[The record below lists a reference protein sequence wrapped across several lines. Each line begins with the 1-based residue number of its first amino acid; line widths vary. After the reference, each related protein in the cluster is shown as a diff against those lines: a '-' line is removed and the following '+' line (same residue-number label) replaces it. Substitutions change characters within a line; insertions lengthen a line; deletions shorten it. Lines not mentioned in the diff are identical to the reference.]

1 MKTSV
6 ACTLVSEG
14 TTLTNDIKRMT
25 SPHQCLADEGD
36 LCADIVAEHDGGSD
50 KIECLFCEVQKLTSK
65 NLSLQSQFSPLV
77 EEKATLDEWQSQSPG
92 LWLPES
98 LDESLPFSR
107 PSERRNLVPQTPVP
121 AYTAAVPTYITAA
134 PTYAYAAPTLRTD
147 GSDGMNTNT
156 LASSDI
162 FDSRSSSASNYTAE
176 TNLGIPSNPLASTL
190 TSLATTMESMRGQDS
205 PAAHTTMARLSS
217 TMTALATAITS
228 MHDVAPTTPGSGEW
242 QSNQPVFPNN
252 YTNPYQNQAREP
264 QWDRYPSQRE
274 YDGRIDS
281 QDSFHSFP
289 REVEAPHMAIDELR
303 AEQAKLRALER
314 NRPQGQVNLSPPP
327 QGLQSPR
334 PLPNFPI
341 PAAILAPERPNLDE
355 GQTAVPLATQHQLF
369 AQSMAT
375 LLDALD
381 NMGSDVHSVRR
392 TVIEREAAFGR
403 EVTRFFH
410 ELDSAH
416 LTSQRVEFLC
426 TFGKRCLLAQLAN
439 TTAVTAAIEGV
450 VGLHEAAKEQATQLA
465 DIAASLGKT
474 RTQLEAAASASA
486 DREATLALE
495 NKRVVGEK
503 DRIVAEKDRIVG
515 QLQAVH
521 SAAGEHDKA
530 IANERT
536 ERDARVTELKK
547 DLARLADTLNSS
559 VEELDLI
566 RQKGATPENWR
577 AAENI
582 RTQLRWAKEKVQ
594 RNTNDKEQNLSHTMS
609 ARLALVAPQAGAD
622 TIKGRRPRAPG
633 RLPLSTVDE

>member
-1 MKTSV
+1 MEADV
-6 ACTLVSEG
+6 MLRPTLAVG
-14 TTLTNDIKRMT
+14 HGKRLPLGFPQH
-25 SPHQCLADEGD
+25 PHEDYIYLIPQP
-36 LCADIVAEHDGGSD
+36 SS
-50 KIECLFCEVQKLTSK
+50 T
-65 NLSLQSQFSPLV
+65 P
-77 EEKATLDEWQSQSPG
+77 
-92 LWLPES
+92 
-98 LDESLPFSR
+98 SLPLLIPQPSPTPMSIPNPSFSR
-107 PSERRNLVPQTPVP
+107 PSERRNLVPQ
-121 AYTAAVPTYITAA
+121 AVPTYTTSVPTAVPTYTPSV
-134 PTYAYAAPTLRTD
+134 PTYAYVAPALRTD
-147 GSDGMNTNT
+147 GSDGMNT

-176 TNLGIPSNPLASTL
+176 TNLGIPPNPLASTL

-228 MHDVAPTTPGSGEW
+228 MHDVTPTTPSSG
-242 QSNQPVFPNN
+242 QSNQPAFPNN
-252 YTNPYQNQAREP
+252 YTNPYQRDNYQNQNQNQNQAREL
-264 QWDRYPSQRE
+264 QRDSYPIQRE
-274 YDGRIDS
+274 YDGRMDS

-303 AEQAKLRALER
+303 AEQAKLRALIES

-341 PAAILAPERPNLDE
+341 PAVILAPERPKDE
-355 GQTAVPLATQHQLF
+355 GQTTAPLATQHQLF

-381 NMGSDVHSVRR
+381 NMGNDVHSVRR

-439 TTAVTAAIEGV
+439 TTAVTASIEGV

-474 RTQLEAAASASA
+474 RTQLEAAVSAST

-547 DLARLADTLNSS
+547 DLASLANTLNSS

-566 RQKGATPENWR
+566 RQKGACPENWR

-582 RTQLRWAKEKVQ
+582 RTQLRWAKDKVQ
-594 RNTNDKEQNLSHTMS
+594 RNKNDKEQNLSHTMS